1 MDPEYQTSETSSEI
15 AATWNRGQE
24 NLLAAIADRANCN
37 RWMHSKCHILFDKYN
52 FYLTLPSIAVSGLV
66 GSATIGLPS
75 FFPDN
80 GQQRWATTTL
90 GVLGIGVGILTSINQ
105 YMKCAQLAEAHR
117 AASVAYGKLHRE
129 VQSELAL
136 RRDQRLNSL
145 YFLKLIRAE
154 QDRLQETS
162 PTIVDSVIFQ
172 FRTEFKNNVE
182 LEKPEIAG
190 DLDHV
195 QINESVKPGAQI
207 HISETN
213 KQSPQPFSSENELS
227 LRYPLSRKPT
237 ELNESSTTKF
247 MLQRI
252 EIKQDTEMSPLSSIQ
267 LGSRKGSLV
276 IQEV

>member
-1 MDPEYQTSETSSEI
+1 
-15 AATWNRGQE
+15 
-24 NLLAAIADRANCN
+24 
-37 RWMHSKCHILFDKYN
+37 
-52 FYLTLPSIAVSGLV
+52 
-66 GSATIGLPS
+66 
-75 FFPDN
+75 
-80 GQQRWATTTL
+80 
-90 GVLGIGVGILTSINQ
+90 
-105 YMKCAQLAEAHR
+105 
-117 AASVAYGKLHRE
+117 
-129 VQSELAL
+129 
-136 RRDQRLNSL
+136 L